1 MPIFTFTTLDDPLAI
16 NGTFA
21 TGINASGQVV
31 GSYNDA
37 GGTAHGFLLSGGT
50 YTTFND
56 PDANGGDTLADGINN
71 LGQIVG
77 TFINFPVQ
85 ELAYI
90 KIGNSYPFIVYP
102 LNVNFVT
109 EAHGINSLGEVVGE
123 YTDNAGAI
131 HGFVYLRDLGV
142 FATFAPN
149 DASFPNTVLNGIN
162 ENGTLMVGQHGGR
175 GVPEG
180 FLWNGVFFTPLRD
193 PFAGNNGTNAKG
205 VNDSG
210 QVVGYYFDASNRAHG
225 FLYSNGN
232 YTTIDV
238 GARGTFLNGI
248 NDAGQIV
255 GTYIDITGHD
265 HGFVGSFQP
274 NPTPSGGTTA
284 AMVLRGANS
293 SAAVAGQYEIYD
305 IGNNAILA
313 AYLLG
318 QVGTDY
324 QFAGLG
330 RFFDGDT
337 VDMILRN
344 TGTGG
349 LEVYD
354 INNNQLTNAASV
366 GMVGLDW
373 QIIGTGNFSSV
384 PGETDMMMRNTKT
397 GGLEV
402 YDIANNQITGA
413 AFLGTVGLDWQ
424 FAGIAPVHAAGAS
437 DLVLRNV
444 NTGAF
449 EVYDIANNQITGAAP
464 LGSVGLDWQLGGFA
478 ADPPTGSMGSAGS
491 TSQLVQEMAGFG
503 GGGAADTSNSAPLE
517 METSQ
522 QPLLTTS
529 YA

>member
-1 MPIFTFTTLDDPLAI
+1 MPIFSFTTLDDPLAT

-50 YTTFND
+50 YTNFND

-77 TFINFPVQ
+77 TFINFPAQ
-85 ELAYI
+85 ELGYI

-109 EAHGINSLGEVVGE
+109 QAHGINSLGEVVGE
-123 YTDNAGAI
+123 YNDNAGTI

-149 DASFPNTVLNGIN
+149 DASFPVTILNGIN

-180 FLWNGVFFTPLRD
+180 FLWNGSFFIPLRD
-193 PFAGNNGTNAKG
+193 PFAGNNGTAAKG

-225 FLYSNGN
+225 FLYSGGN

-274 NPTPSGGTTA
+274 NPAPSGGTTA

-293 SAAVAGQYEIYD
+293 SAAIAGQYEIYD

-337 VDMILRN
+337 VDM
-344 TGTGG
+344 
-349 LEVYD
+349 
-354 INNNQLTNAASV
+354 
-366 GMVGLDW
+366 
-373 QIIGTGNFSSV
+373 
-384 PGETDMMMRNTKT
+384 MMRNTKT

-402 YDIANNQITGA
+402 CDIANNQITGA

-424 FAGIAPVHAAGAS
+424 FAGIAPVHAPSAS

-478 ADPPTGSMGSAGS
+478 VDPPTDDASVG
-491 TSQLVQEMAGFG
+491 QLVQALAGFG
-503 GGGAADTSNSAPLE
+503 GGGAAESLNAAAFGSD
-517 METSQ
+517 MSQ
-522 QPLLTTS
+522 QPLLTTPQH
-529 YA
+529 A